1 MDGIEKRPAV
11 KALIEKG
18 KAAGKLT
25 TQEIDTVIVDMDL
38 DIEDLDKLYESIE
51 AQNIEIIDD
60 LSMLD
65 VDDVNFDLGETPKST
80 ADTAGVTD
88 DKNITIDDPVK
99 VYLKEIG
106 RVPLLTAEEEVELAA
121 AAAAGSSTVPRVIVA
136 PTRSTPSS
144 SQLRRPRSMPSN
156 ASTRC
161 TASAKARSPHA
172 VSDRRRPRRSNR
184 RTP

>member
-1 MDGIEKRPAV
+1 
-11 KALIEKG
+11 
-18 KAAGKLT
+18 
-25 TQEIDTVIVDMDL
+25 MDL

-106 RVPLLTAEEEVELAA
+106 Q
-121 AAAAGSSTVPRVIVA
+121 GSVAHPRGGDR
-136 PTRSTPSS
+136 TRPSESATTTPP
-144 SQLRRPRSMPSN
+144 Q
-156 ASTRC
+156 
-161 TASAKARSPHA
+161 SA
-172 VSDRRRPRRSNR
+172 D
-184 RTP
+184 

>member
-65 VDDVNFDLGETPKST
+65 VDDVNFDLGETPKPT

-106 RVPLLTAEEEVELAA
+106 KVPLLTPEEEIELAH
-121 AAAAGSSTVPRVIVA
+121 
-136 PTRSTPSS
+136 
-144 SQLRRPRSMPSN
+144 QNRRQ
-156 ASTRC
+156 
-161 TASAKARSPHA
+161 
-172 VSDRRRPRRSNR
+172 RPRRKAQTDRGEPQAR
-184 RTP
+184 RQHRKALCRQGHAVPRSYSGGQPRTYQGC

>member
-65 VDDVNFDLGETPKST
+65 VDDVNFWARRPSRPLTPQGSLMTRTSLST
-80 ADTAGVTD
+80 
-88 DKNITIDDPVK
+88 
-99 VYLKEIG
+99 
-106 RVPLLTAEEEVELAA
+106 
-121 AAAAGSSTVPRVIVA
+121 
-136 PTRSTPSS
+136 TPSRS
-144 SQLRRPRSMPSN
+144 ISRR
-156 ASTRC
+156 
-161 TASAKARSPHA
+161 
-172 VSDRRRPRRSNR
+172 
-184 RTP
+184 